1 MLDKHTSDKNKYKHT
16 SKQEREYG
24 LRQRSR
30 GAILFIL
37 GFGGGICKI
46 RMSKQELHFL
56 LKLFLTFKHTIMAT
70 IDFSI
75 VAFP

>member
-1 MLDKHTSDKNKYKHT
+1 MDYDSAA
-16 SKQEREYG
+16 EV
-24 LRQRSR
+24 
-30 GAILFIL
+30 LFYLFWDLIW
-37 GFGGGICKI
+37 GGGWICKI